1 MDGNQPSAAVKTVN
15 PAGLSAPGGHY
26 SHATV
31 ANGFVFVSG
40 QLPITPAG
48 EKLAGAPFEDQARQ
62 VLANVEAA
70 LIAAG
75 SGIGGL
81 AQVRVYVDAI
91 ENWPAFNAIYAS
103 WAGSARPARAVVPT
117 GALHF
122 GLKVE
127 VEAVAMLLPTA

>member
-1 MDGNQPSAAVKTVN
+1 MDGDQASATVKTVN

-48 EKLAGAPFEDQARQ
+48 EKLVGAPFEDQARQ

-103 WAGSARPARAVVPT
+103 WAGNARPARAVVPT

-127 VEAVAMLLPTA
+127 VEAVAVLLPAA